1 MRYSNT
7 VAILGAGSEDGLW
20 MAKGICK
27 SYRILL
33 MDEELQ
39 KLTALSF
46 IVAQHYKL
54 ALTEN
59 LLSSKEAGW
68 EADIIVLAAPAE
80 VQAAIARQISEVAT
94 RKTVILLSRN
104 ESQMASISAILPN
117 AHLVEIMLTNTT
129 EGNSLKA
136 ALTSTNT
143 AALETAKLL
152 LDCCNTAEL
161 TIQQLI
167 PV

>member
-7 VAILGAGSEDGLW
+7 VAILGAGTEDGLW

-80 VQAAIARQISEVAT
+80 VQPAIARRISEVAT
-94 RKTVILLSRN
+94 CKTVILFSRN
-104 ESQMASISAILPN
+104 ESQMANISAILPQ
-117 AHLVEIMLTNTT
+117 AHLVEIMLTNTA

-136 ALTSTNT
+136 AISGTS
-143 AALETAKLL
+143 ASGIETAKLL
-152 LDCCNTAEL
+152 LDCCHPAEI
-161 TIQQLI
+161 TIQHLI
-167 PV
+167 TV